1 MGTFIVDKQKCGMKL
16 EYGTK
21 SLIIEVSI
29 KALNKDKL
37 FHVECIENASPKSC

>member
-1 MGTFIVDKQKCGMKL
+1 MWKFIVDKQRCGMKP

-21 SLIIEVSI
+21 SLSVEVSV

-37 FHVECIENASPKSC
+37 FQVECIENASPKSC